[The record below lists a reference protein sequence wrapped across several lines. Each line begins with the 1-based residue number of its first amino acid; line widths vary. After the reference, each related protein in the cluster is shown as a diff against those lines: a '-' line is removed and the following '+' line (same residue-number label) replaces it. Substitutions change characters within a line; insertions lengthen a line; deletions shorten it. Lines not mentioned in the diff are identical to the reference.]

1 MFTSW
6 TRFAIITFYC
16 KTDYTLQKDEKSVV
30 LPPGLA
36 TDLLKMGG
44 YVCVCVVFIG
54 QHLVSR
60 EQEIC
65 CSLPLAVRRKRSP
78 SWSGTCKPEAAF

>member
-6 TRFAIITFYC
+6 ARFAMITFYC
-16 KTDYTLQKDEKSVV
+16 KTDYTLQKDEKSIV

-36 TDLLKMGG
+36 TDFTVAGKGR
-44 YVCVCVVFIG
+44 VCVCVVFIG

-60 EQEIC
+60 EKELC
-65 CSLPLAVRRKRSP
+65 CSLPLAVSRK
-78 SWSGTCKPEAAF
+78 